1 MTNRELTPPTFQNQ
15 LEVKAP
21 EIDFLLKDER
31 SLIQTGILFT
41 SNKTLTVSD
50 PNSLNKN
57 TKSFDFVFQD
67 KVAFLNP
74 KEIWIEVTIKCVS
87 RTNDNL
93 VLTNYVTSPTIPSH
107 SLIADFSVT
116 IGETCLSRPGT
127 NYPTEARI
135 HYLTE
140 HTRAAKK
147 SFLKLFEG
155 NIILPQT
162 IYSSFFFNLPFRYIL
177 HYFIFIGYDEDKKE
191 PLVEDI
197 KSCFEKTA
205 PIVAEGLFDKP
216 KNGQARR
223 SLSTK

>member
-1 MTNRELTPPTFQNQ
+1 MANHELAPPTFQNQ
-15 LEVKAP
+15 LEVKAR

-74 KEIWIEVTIKCVS
+74 KEIWIEVTIKCVN
-87 RTNDNL
+87 RTNENL
-93 VLTNYVTSPTIPSH
+93 VLENYVTSPTIPSH

-155 NIILPQT
+155 NFVLPRT
-162 IYSSFFFNLPFRYIL
+162 IYSSFFNLPFRYIL
-177 HYFIFIGYDEDKKE
+177 YYFIFIGYDEDKKE
-191 PLVEDI
+191 PLVSDV
-197 KSCFEKTA
+197 KTCFEKTN
-205 PIVAEGLFDKP
+205 VDTEEFGKP

>member
-1 MTNRELTPPTFQNQ
+1 MANHELAPPTFQNQ
-15 LEVKAP
+15 LEVKAR

-74 KEIWIEVTIKCVS
+74 KEIWIEVTIKCVN
-87 RTNDNL
+87 RTNENL

-155 NIILPQT
+155 NFRITRL
-162 IYSSFFFNLPFRYIL
+162 FFFNLPFRYIL
-177 HYFIFIGYDEDKKE
+177 YYFIFIGYDEEKKE
-191 PLVEDI
+191 PLVADI
-197 KSCFEKTA
+197 KSCFEKTNA
-205 PIVAEGLFDKP
+205 NVEDGPFDKP